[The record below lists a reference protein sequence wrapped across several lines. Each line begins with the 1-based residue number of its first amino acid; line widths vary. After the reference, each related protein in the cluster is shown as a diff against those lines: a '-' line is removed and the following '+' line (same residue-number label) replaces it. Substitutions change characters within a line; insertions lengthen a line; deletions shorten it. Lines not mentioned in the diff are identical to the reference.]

1 MSLTAR
7 TETDDTRPRHEDSS
21 GGVVAPS
28 GRAVTITV
36 AGGKGGV
43 GKTTLALNLAMV
55 LARQGYRT
63 LLLDGD
69 LELANVNVMLGLYPS
84 ATLELAVAG
93 GVPLRDILLPVCD
106 NLDLLPGASGVQ
118 DCLDRPVSEQQRFLQ
133 ELSALEADYDRVII
147 DTAAGLRTSALH
159 MIAAAHLTVVL
170 ITPDP
175 TSLTD
180 AFSLLRLLHRR
191 GYRRE
196 LSVVVNMAR
205 DHDHAQ
211 AVYRRFSTAV
221 GRYIGLTC
229 NYLSCVCRD
238 EGIARSVA
246 MQRPVVD
253 RPAADPSARAFWQT
267 GEALEERLASSRA
280 RSLGFAAY
288 WSRLVERKGDRTKTA
303 ELTRTERRHPPR
315 PSAPSVAEPV
325 AGPVAQ
331 SSANTSDESGWP
343 AHFRTWLKD
352 AEADPVQR
360 YETLNNWFTAL
371 GDALDEDM
379 IEILQTGLANMRWE
393 SLPDTQRRAAAQHFQ
408 QLAELV
414 APPARPQASDSHR
427 YAAEVYGSQEMLLS
441 QLKAQPSTASLN
453 GLLEQL
459 RMATLDQKKS

>member
-1 MSLTAR
+1 MGAS
-7 TETDDTRPRHEDSS
+7 
-21 GGVVAPS
+21 S

-55 LARQGYRT
+55 QARQGYRT

-69 LELANVNVMLGLYPS
+69 LELANVNVMLGVYPG
-84 ATLELAVAG
+84 ATLELAVGG
-93 GVPLRDILLPVCD
+93 GVSLRDILVPVCD

-118 DCLDRPVSEQQRFLQ
+118 DCLDRPVREQQRFLR
-133 ELSALEADYDRVII
+133 ELSALEAGYDRVII

-205 DHDHAQ
+205 DHDHAH

-221 GRYIGLTC
+221 ARYIGLTC
-229 NYLSCVCRD
+229 NYLSFVPRD

-246 MQRPVVD
+246 MQRPVVG
-253 RPAADPSARAFWQT
+253 RPVSDPSARAFWKT
-267 GEALEERLASSRA
+267 GGALEAHLESNRA

-288 WSRLVERKGDRTKTA
+288 WSRLVERKGVRTKPAELTQTA
-303 ELTRTERRHPPR
+303 ELTRTERRHPSQ
-315 PSAPSVAEPV
+315 PSSPPIAKPV
-325 AGPVAQ
+325 AGPLAGSLTGPAAQ
-331 SSANTSDESGWP
+331 PIANTPDEAGWP
-343 AHFRTWLKD
+343 AHFRTWLKG

-360 YETLNNWFTAL
+360 YETLNNWFAAL
-371 GDALDEDM
+371 GEALDEDM

-414 APPARPQASDSHR
+414 DPPARPQASDSHR
-427 YAAEVYGSQEMLLS
+427 YAAEVYGSQEVLLS
-441 QLKAQPSTASLN
+441 QLKAQPSSTSLN

-459 RMATLDQKKS
+459 RMATLKQKKS